1 MHGGKIVNEGMLRF
15 RGYGS
20 IHFDIAFAVY
30 RNYALVLLVICLMKR
45 LKVTRF
51 ITVKLYTSL

>member
-1 MHGGKIVNEGMLRF
+1 MNEGMLRF

-20 IHFDIAFAVY
+20 IHFDTAFAVY

-51 ITVKLYTSL
+51 IAVKLYTSL

>member
-1 MHGGKIVNEGMLRF
+1 MLRF

-20 IHFDIAFAVY
+20 IRFDTAIPVY

-45 LKVTRF
+45 LKVIRF
-51 ITVKLYTSL
+51 IAVKLYTSLERDEQHIIL